1 MTDPRDPDARTQRPQ
16 GGPAPGKKALGKGLG
31 ALIGE
36 SRAALGRSGA
46 APALQEGRLRE
57 LPLADISV
65 NRRQP
70 RRTFADDE
78 LQELA
83 ASIKALG
90 VVQPVVVR
98 PLHEAPAAEGA
109 PAPAGVRFE
118 LIAGER
124 RLRAAKLAGL
134 EYIPALVRPADE
146 ISSLEIALAEN
157 VARED
162 LNAIEEAL
170 AYAALAD
177 EFGLT
182 HERIAELV
190 GRSRVSVTNL
200 LRLLDLPDDVQALIE
215 SGDIAEGHGRALLGA
230 RRPRRAPPRRP
241 PGRVGGAHRAPG
253 RGAGAQAAGG
263 AGGGRACG
271 AAGRRSGLRRPRRR
285 ALRRVRGAREDPQR
299 QARRLHPDRAS
310 RTTPSCGGCS
320 SSCAHSAESPAG
332 AAPPPALSRLD
343 SRQPGRAA
351 RARQRMPLVSGVSVT
366 PGVGVGI
373 RARESWRP
381 ASG

>member
-1 MTDPRDPDARTQRPQ
+1 MPDPREPDHQPQRPQ
-16 GGPAPGKKALGKGLG
+16 GRPQAGKKALGKGLG

-46 APALQEGRLRE
+46 APSLQEGRLRE

-70 RRTFADDE
+70 RRTFPDDE

-83 ASIKALG
+83 TSIRALG
-90 VVQPVVVR
+90 VVQPIVVR
-98 PLHEAPAAEGA
+98 PLHETPADEGSSAPT
-109 PAPAGVRFE
+109 GVRFE

-146 ISSLEIALAEN
+146 IASLEIALAEN

-215 SGDIAEGHGRALLGA
+215 RGELSEGHGRALLGLRDHGERRRVA
-230 RRPRRAPPRRP
+230 RLVVAEGLTVRQVEALVRKLQEVAPEEAAATRPA
-241 PGRVGGAHRAPG
+241 
-253 RGAGAQAAGG
+253 AGADYGDLVDELYGVFEAPV
-263 AGGGRACG
+263 RI
-271 AAGRRSGLRRPRRR
+271 RSGKRGGTIQIGFKDAAELRRLVEL
-285 ALRRVRGAREDPQR
+285 LRSLG
-299 QARRLHPDRAS
+299 
-310 RTTPSCGGCS
+310 
-320 SSCAHSAESPAG
+320 
-332 AAPPPALSRLD
+332 
-343 SRQPGRAA
+343 
-351 RARQRMPLVSGVSVT
+351 
-366 PGVGVGI
+366 
-373 RARESWRP
+373 
-381 ASG
+381 

>member
-1 MTDPRDPDARTQRPQ
+1 MTDARDPDSQDQRP
-16 GGPAPGKKALGKGLG
+16 GRPAAGRKALGKGLG

-46 APALQEGRLRE
+46 APTLSEGRLRE

-70 RRTFADDE
+70 RRTFSDDE

-83 ASIKALG
+83 ASIRALG

-98 PLHEAPAAEGA
+98 PLHEEREATEGV
-109 PAPAGVRFE
+109 PAPTGVRFE

-170 AYAALAD
+170 AYAALVD

-182 HERIAELV
+182 HERVAELV
-190 GRSRVSVTNL
+190 GRSRVAVTNL
-200 LRLLDLPDDVQALIE
+200 LRLLDLPDDVQAMLE
-215 SGDIAEGHGRALLGA
+215 RGDLTEGHGRALLALPDHGERRRVA
-230 RRPRRAPPRRP
+230 RLVVTEGLTVRQVEALVRKLNEDVPEEAAPAARP
-241 PGRVGGAHRAPG
+241 
-253 RGAGAQAAGG
+253 
-263 AGGGRACG
+263 
-271 AAGRRSGLRRPRRR
+271 AAGRDFSELADELYGVFEAPVRIRSGKRGGSIQIGFKDVAELRRLVEL
-285 ALRRVRGAREDPQR
+285 LRSLG
-299 QARRLHPDRAS
+299 
-310 RTTPSCGGCS
+310 
-320 SSCAHSAESPAG
+320 
-332 AAPPPALSRLD
+332 
-343 SRQPGRAA
+343 
-351 RARQRMPLVSGVSVT
+351 
-366 PGVGVGI
+366 
-373 RARESWRP
+373 
-381 ASG
+381 

>member
-1 MTDPRDPDARTQRPQ
+1 MPEPLDPDTQSPRLQGRP
-16 GGPAPGKKALGKGLG
+16 AAGKKALGKGLG

-36 SRAALGRSGA
+36 SRAALGRSGTT
-46 APALQEGRLRE
+46 PTLQEGRLRE

-83 ASIKALG
+83 ASIRALG

-98 PLHEAPAAEGA
+98 PLHEAAADGGSA
-109 PAPAGVRFE
+109 TTTGVRFE

-146 ISSLEIALAEN
+146 IASLEIALAEN

-215 SGDIAEGHGRALLGA
+215 NGDLGEGHGRALLGLA
-230 RRPRRAPPRRP
+230 DH
-241 PGRVGGAHRAPG
+241 GE
-253 RGAGAQAAGG
+253 
-263 AGGGRACG
+263 
-271 AAGRRSGLRRPRRR
+271 RRR
-285 ALRRVRGAREDPQR
+285 VARLVVAEGLTVRQVEALVRKLQEPAAEEPV
-299 QARRLHPDRAS
+299 
-310 RTTPSCGGCS
+310 TT
-320 SSCAHSAESPAG
+320 
-332 AAPPPALSRLD
+332 
-343 SRQPGRAA
+343 
-351 RARQRMPLVSGVSVT
+351 
-366 PGVGVGI
+366 
-373 RARESWRP
+373 RP
-381 ASG
+381 ASGADYSELVDELYGVLEAPVRIRGGKRGGTIQIGFKDAAELRRLVELLRSLG

>member
-1 MTDPRDPDARTQRPQ
+1 VTDPHDRDARAQRPQ

-36 SRAALGRSGA
+36 SRAALERSGA
-46 APALQEGRLRE
+46 GPSLQEGRLRE
-57 LPLADISV
+57 LPLAEISV

-70 RRTFADDE
+70 RRTFSDDE
-78 LQELA
+78 LHELA
-83 ASIKALG
+83 ASIRALG
-90 VVQPVVVR
+90 MVQPVVVR
-98 PLHEAPAAEGA
+98 PLHEAPTVEGGTA
-109 PAPAGVRFE
+109 PVGVHFE

-215 SGDIAEGHGRALLGA
+215 SGDIAEGHGRALLGLADHGERRRVA
-230 RRPRRAPPRRP
+230 RLVVSEGLTVRQVEALVRKLQEAPEGVAPAARPSAGRDYGDLVDELYGLLEAPVKIRSGKR
-241 PGRVGGAHRAPG
+241 GGAIQITFKDDAE
-253 RGAGAQAAGG
+253 
-263 AGGGRACG
+263 
-271 AAGRRSGLRRPRRR
+271 LRRLLEL
-285 ALRRVRGAREDPQR
+285 LRSLG
-299 QARRLHPDRAS
+299 
-310 RTTPSCGGCS
+310 
-320 SSCAHSAESPAG
+320 
-332 AAPPPALSRLD
+332 
-343 SRQPGRAA
+343 
-351 RARQRMPLVSGVSVT
+351 
-366 PGVGVGI
+366 
-373 RARESWRP
+373 
-381 ASG
+381 

>member
-1 MTDPRDPDARTQRPQ
+1 MPEQRDPDTQPKQPQ
-16 GGPAPGKKALGKGLG
+16 GRPAPGKKALGKGLG

-46 APALQEGRLRE
+46 TPTLQEGRLRE

-70 RRTFADDE
+70 RRTFSDDE

-83 ASIKALG
+83 ASIRALG

-98 PLHEAPAAEGA
+98 PLHEAQAGEDA
-109 PAPAGVRFE
+109 PAPTGVSFE

-146 ISSLEIALAEN
+146 AASLEIALAEN

-200 LRLLDLPDDVQALIE
+200 LRLLDLPDEVQAMIE
-215 SGDIAEGHGRALLGA
+215 RGDLSEGHGRALLGIPDHAERRRVA
-230 RRPRRAPPRRP
+230 RLVVTEGLTVRQVEALVRKLHEDAAQEPPRARP
-241 PGRVGGAHRAPG
+241 VAGQEYADLADELYGVFEAPIKI
-253 RGAGAQAAGG
+253 
-263 AGGGRACG
+263 
-271 AAGRRSGLRRPRRR
+271 RSGKRGGSIQIGFKDASELQRLIELLRS
-285 ALRRVRGAREDPQR
+285 LG
-299 QARRLHPDRAS
+299 
-310 RTTPSCGGCS
+310 
-320 SSCAHSAESPAG
+320 
-332 AAPPPALSRLD
+332 
-343 SRQPGRAA
+343 
-351 RARQRMPLVSGVSVT
+351 
-366 PGVGVGI
+366 
-373 RARESWRP
+373 
-381 ASG
+381 